1 MLSLGKRRDQENRLK
16 SHKDIRGKSQKHYPR
31 ELSEVKKIFNAL
43 WKQAESVMS
52 NKPRGTG
59 KKKTE
64 MTLNLAGARML
75 MTLTKVSSVNCGKI
89 NWQEL
94 NRLGG
99 ENWEPE
105 V

>member
-1 MLSLGKRRDQENRLK
+1 M
-16 SHKDIRGKSQKHYPR
+16 
-31 ELSEVKKIFNAL
+31 
-43 WKQAESVMS
+43 MS
-52 NKPRGTG
+52 NKPEGTG

-64 MTLNLAGARML
+64 MTLNLAGGTTL